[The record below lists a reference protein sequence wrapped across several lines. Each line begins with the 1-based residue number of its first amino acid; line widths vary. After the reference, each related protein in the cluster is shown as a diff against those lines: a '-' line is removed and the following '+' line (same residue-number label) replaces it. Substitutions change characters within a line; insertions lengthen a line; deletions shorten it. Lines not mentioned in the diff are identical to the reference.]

1 LAPNVFKVS
10 SLSIS
15 RLGYKYL
22 EGILG
27 IDMFKNPDIPP
38 AFGDYSPVIE
48 VFFFNPGNLALL
60 LLNMETLV
68 LYAPG
73 PGVSLI

>member
-1 LAPNVFKVS
+1 
-10 SLSIS
+10 
-15 RLGYKYL
+15 
-22 EGILG
+22 
-27 IDMFKNPDIPP
+27 MFKNPDIPP